1 MTVSFRSGAGER
13 PHRARGSI
21 SLEAERGLKA
31 RLIARDESALVELI
45 DAVSPWLLGLA
56 QSLLS
61 DQQESEEVV
70 LDTFRV
76 AWERIGT
83 LSPTDDDRLV
93 PWLLHV
99 TRNRALDRLR
109 SRRRL
114 RTRLERFRVS
124 EPNDGVRPVEPDES
138 ALPGW
143 HVHQSVHEGLDALS
157 PDQRD
162 AVNLAF
168 FHGMSHSEI
177 AEHLGIPLGTVKTRL
192 RSAFDRLRHSL
203 APLRDW
209 LV

>member
-1 MTVSFRSGAGER
+1 M
-13 PHRARGSI
+13 
-21 SLEAERGLKA
+21 SLELERTLKA
-31 RLIARDESALVELI
+31 RLVARDESALVELI
-45 DAVSPWLLGLA
+45 DVASPWLLGMA

-83 LSPTDDDRLV
+83 LSATDDDRLL

-114 RTRLERFRVS
+114 RTRLERFRQS

-138 ALPGW
+138 TLPGW
-143 HVHQSVHEGLDALS
+143 HVHRTVHAGLEALS
-157 PDQRD
+157 DDQRD
-162 AVNLAF
+162 AVRLAYF
-168 FHGMSHSEI
+168 QGMTHSEI

-203 APLRDW
+203 APLKDW